1 MDYKYLTED
10 DMAALRAQAGRE
22 AEVAHY
28 RALLA
33 AEAAK
38 AEGGDTEAAEAAVS
52 FYASRLD
59 AVAVAE
65 VAVVKDGPTGRVV
78 EVVEVDAV
86 EGSAPLGVK
95 P

>member
-1 MDYKYLTED
+1 MDYKYLTDD
-10 DMAALRAQAGRE
+10 DMAAMRAAAGRE
-22 AEVAHY
+22 AETAHY

-38 AEGGDTEAAEAAVS
+38 AEGGDVDAADAAVS
-52 FYASRLD
+52 FYAARLD
-59 AVAVAE
+59 AVAAAE

-78 EVVEVDAV
+78 EVVAEDVAPV
-86 EGSAPLGVK
+86 EGVK

>member
-22 AEVAHY
+22 AETAHY

-38 AEGGDTEAAEAAVS
+38 AEGGDVEAADAAVS
-52 FYASRLD
+52 FYAARLD
-59 AVAVAE
+59 AVAAAE
-65 VAVVKDGPTGRVV
+65 VAVQEDGPTGRVV
-78 EVVEVDAV
+78 EVVAV
-86 EGSAPLGVK
+86 PAEASPDVAP
-95 P
+95 

>member
-1 MDYKYLTED
+1 MDYKYLTD
-10 DMAALRAQAGRE
+10 ADMESLRAQAGRD
-22 AEVAHY
+22 AETAHY

-38 AEGGDTEAAEAAVS
+38 AEGGDTDAADAAVS
-52 FYASRLD
+52 FYAARLD
-59 AVAVAE
+59 AVAAAD

-78 EVVEVDAV
+78 EVVV
-86 EGSAPLGVK
+86 EDVTPLDVK